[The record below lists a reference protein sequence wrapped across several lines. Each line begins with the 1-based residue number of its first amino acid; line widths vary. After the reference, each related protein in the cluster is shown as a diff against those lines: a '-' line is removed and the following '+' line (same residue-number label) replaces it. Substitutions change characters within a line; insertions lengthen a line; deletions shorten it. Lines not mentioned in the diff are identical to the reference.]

1 MNFKIYLLSSVLFV
15 FPPKAWLSEVE
26 GKTGGRGDRR
36 HSSDINHLVTQGRER
51 LFLHFICIFFSPN
64 PQTFLFCPKFWTILF
79 FPNLISLAFNNSVFE
94 PK

>member
-1 MNFKIYLLSSVLFV
+1 MSFIIYLLSSVLLV

-51 LFLHFICIFFSPN
+51 LFLHFICIFGPPTPRLFSFVLNFGQFPF
-64 PQTFLFCPKFWTILF
+64 FLI
-79 FPNLISLAFNNSVFE
+79 
-94 PK
+94 